1 MNVNTLTALAESN
14 RFNII
19 GLLRGG
25 PLPVGHIA
33 RRLHLDQPQ
42 ASKHL
47 KVLKDAKLVE
57 VEPQAQRRY
66 YRLRPQ
72 AFAELEDW
80 FESYQQAA
88 EARMDRLD
96 KYLNKDRRGGRRGH
110 ER

>member
-1 MNVNTLTALAESN
+1 MNVNTLTALAEPN
-14 RFNII
+14 RFNIV

-57 VEPQAQRRY
+57 VQPVAQRRY

-72 AFAELEDW
+72 TFVELDGW
-80 FESYQQAA
+80 IESYRQAS

-96 KYLNKDRRGGRRGH
+96 KYLREGNEGGHRGNR
-110 ER
+110 